1 MYLVYLIFLLNLQVL
16 TNPPLLFADEPT
28 SGLDSFMAQSLIA
41 SLQRLAASGHT
52 IMCTIHQPSS
62 EVYAMFDR
70 YNHGSLLESLAC
82 FLQRNMHYSHS
93 NHRFKVALI
102 LQNKMVLNFAE
113 SFILV
118 F

>member
-1 MYLVYLIFLLNLQVL
+1 MFLLNLQVL

-70 YNHGSLLESLAC
+70 YNHGSLLESLANETC
-82 FLQRNMHYSHS
+82 IIRI
-93 NHRFKVALI
+93 LI
-102 LQNKMVLNFAE
+102 TDLRWLLLCRTEWF
-113 SFILV
+113 
-118 F
+118 